1 MKNNSIVDLKEFN
14 FLYHFNT
21 RFRDIDA
28 FRHVNNSVFLTY
40 FEDARRTF
48 FERWNINLTDKSL
61 IVASVKVD
69 YLRQLTHPSELIIG
83 QKVSRLGTT
92 SFDIFSILFH
102 NKTPVCTCTTT
113 IVCYSFL
120 VNEKLPLFEEVKKD
134 FNF

>member
-14 FLYHFNT
+14 FLYYFNT

-61 IVASVKVD
+61 IVASVKID
-69 YLRQLTHPSELIIG
+69 YHKQLIHPANMMVG
-83 QKVSRLGTT
+83 QKISRLGTT
-92 SFDIFSILFH
+92 SFDVLSVLFCDD
-102 NKTPVCTCTTT
+102 TQISTATTT
-113 IVCYSFL
+113 IVCYNFIQQAT
-120 VNEKLPLFEEVKKD
+120 VPLFEEIKKD
-134 FNF
+134 YNI